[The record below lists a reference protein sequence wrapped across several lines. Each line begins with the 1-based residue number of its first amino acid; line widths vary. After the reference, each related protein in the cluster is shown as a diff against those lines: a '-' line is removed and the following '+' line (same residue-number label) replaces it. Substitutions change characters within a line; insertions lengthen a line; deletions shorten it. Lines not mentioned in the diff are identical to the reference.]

1 MGKQRKVGFKQ
12 RRAIRVIEFVLPH
25 FRRTSASLHSILNL
39 KAARVGPF
47 RAALA
52 AHFVSERR

>member
-1 MGKQRKVGFKQ
+1 MRSMEL
-12 RRAIRVIEFVLPH
+12 RRTLAH
-25 FRRTSASLHSILNL
+25 FRRTFALFPSILNL

-52 AHFVSERR
+52 AHFVSGRR